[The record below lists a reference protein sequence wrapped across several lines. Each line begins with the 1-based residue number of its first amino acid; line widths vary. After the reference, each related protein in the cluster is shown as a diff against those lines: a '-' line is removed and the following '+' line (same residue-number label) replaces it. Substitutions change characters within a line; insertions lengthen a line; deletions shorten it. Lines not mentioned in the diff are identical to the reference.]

1 MYVKFLLFQLLLLA
15 AIFFV
20 FERFLTFYV
29 FAGFFMFWIILVK
42 LLGEHQR
49 ISKAYAIK
57 TKITILYQGTHPLLV
72 TLPPNVTHSF
82 CFLVCRM
89 RCDLFGIQLTLVP
102 PACFFLWLPA
112 GSQLAVGLAWF
123 PLKTSWL
130 QASPVKLVGLIH
142 PWPLAMSKPE
152 ENLATKWEANSGVR
166 RRARELQALVK
177 WEKPE
182 LVGVASSKAVSLNAV
197 VVTVMAEWWVEKS
210 PMPQAIPI
218 DLLRREA

>member
-57 TKITILYQGTHPLLV
+57 TTITILYQGTHPLLV

-89 RCDLFGIQLTLVP
+89 RCDLFGIHDLGATGM
-102 PACFFLWLPA
+102 FFFVAPSWQ
-112 GSQLAVGLAWF
+112 SVGRW
-123 PLKTSWL
+123 
-130 QASPVKLVGLIH
+130 VG
-142 PWPLAMSKPE
+142 MVSSKDF
-152 ENLATKWEANSGVR
+152 L
-166 RRARELQALVK
+166 
-177 WEKPE
+177 
-182 LVGVASSKAVSLNAV
+182 ASS
-197 VVTVMAEWWVEKS
+197 
-210 PMPQAIPI
+210 
-218 DLLRREA
+218 

>member
-102 PACFFLWLPA
+102 PACFFFVAPSWQ
-112 GSQLAVGLAWF
+112 SVGRW
-123 PLKTSWL
+123 
-130 QASPVKLVGLIH
+130 VG
-142 PWPLAMSKPE
+142 MVSSKDF
-152 ENLATKWEANSGVR
+152 L
-166 RRARELQALVK
+166 
-177 WEKPE
+177 
-182 LVGVASSKAVSLNAV
+182 ASS
-197 VVTVMAEWWVEKS
+197 
-210 PMPQAIPI
+210 
-218 DLLRREA
+218 